1 MTASL
6 EGEPIEDVGYQLIQT
21 WKPGQKGKDNG
32 VVLVIATGER
42 RIRIETGKG
51 VGGDLTD
58 LQSNDI
64 IRRRIAPLMR
74 ENRVHDAILA
84 GVDGIA
90 EALSGTGTTR
100 RQPGQRPPDWQQAPV
115 VLPHWFDL
123 CFWGFILFVVVMLL
137 LRASR
142 HPRRRTYWG
151 GPPWIGGGWVAG
163 AEEEAAAGAGA
174 VEAVTGAAAS
184 AAEAVAR
191 AAAAAPATATKKNEA
206 PWGGESEPTAPRG
219 PRTAGRLDLAPTPVQ
234 SACRSPRATLPG
246 TTAPAGP
253 GATRCTPTTVLHPG
267 CCTAGCCTRAGLG
280 GAEARRV
287 QVEPPAPPLDL
298 HPGHA
303 HLPRHRAH
311 VPVVR
316 TQQLDELGPAR
327 DVRLAEWTHGD
338 AGHRVRPRAPARCA
352 LPPEEWASSMRPW
365 PASATPSASAFSS
378 SRTLWGQLQRKSARA
393 ASPGDAEARRG
404 AGTRQQHG
412 DEQTHVGAAIAQR
425 RQLDLE
431 TR

>member
-1 MTASL
+1 MRTRAWGPLCATLLLLVAGSARAFNVPKQTDYVTDTAGLLEPRGAHRPRTTGSGTTSGRRTNQIFVLVTASL

-64 IRRRIAPLMR
+64 IRRRIVPLMR

-100 RQPGQRPPDWQQAPV
+100 RPAGQRPADWQQPPV

-151 GPPWIGGGWVAG
+151 GPPWIGGGGGGWGGGGGGGGGWAG
-163 AEEEAAAGAGA
+163 AA
-174 VEAVTGAAAS
+174 VVTEAAAS
-184 AAEAVAR
+184 AGEAAAR
-191 AAAAAPATATKKNEA
+191 AAAAARATATKK
-206 PWGGESEPTAPRG
+206 
-219 PRTAGRLDLAPTPVQ
+219 
-234 SACRSPRATLPG
+234 
-246 TTAPAGP
+246 
-253 GATRCTPTTVLHPG
+253 
-267 CCTAGCCTRAGLG
+267 
-280 GAEARRV
+280 
-287 QVEPPAPPLDL
+287 
-298 HPGHA
+298 
-303 HLPRHRAH
+303 
-311 VPVVR
+311 
-316 TQQLDELGPAR
+316 
-327 DVRLAEWTHGD
+327 
-338 AGHRVRPRAPARCA
+338 
-352 LPPEEWASSMRPW
+352 
-365 PASATPSASAFSS
+365 
-378 SRTLWGQLQRKSARA
+378 K
-393 ASPGDAEARRG
+393 RG
-404 AGTRQQHG
+404 A
-412 DEQTHVGAAIAQR
+412 VGR
-425 RQLDLE
+425 GE
-431 TR
+431 